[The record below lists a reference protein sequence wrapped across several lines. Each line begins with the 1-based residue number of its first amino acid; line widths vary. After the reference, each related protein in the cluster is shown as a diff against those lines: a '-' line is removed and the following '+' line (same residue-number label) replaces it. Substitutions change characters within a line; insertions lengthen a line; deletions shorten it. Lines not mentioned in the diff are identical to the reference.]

1 MKVIVSGGGTGGHI
15 YPALAFAKF
24 AESEFGAEILFIGN
38 ETRMEAKLVPAN
50 GYRFFGVKMQG
61 LNRRNM
67 FKNFAIP
74 FKTYKSYRQIKKTMK
89 EFKPDIVIGT
99 GGYVTVPALL
109 AAKKVAKQSYILEPD
124 MKPGK
129 ANTFLAKHVTAVLT
143 SFEEVVPYYQERAK
157 KTIYLGNPVALG
169 YKQLDAKRQFS
180 KQQITLLG
188 GSLGADYINQ
198 LAITMAADGR
208 FSDKKLVVVTGE
220 RFYSDVHKKL
230 EHYPNVEVKAYED
243 NIVDLYEQTTLLIS
257 RSGATTVA
265 EVRNKALPTFFIP
278 SPHVANNEQLDNVR
292 PLLEKEACKVFE
304 ETKVDQKEI
313 IEETLKYM
321 DDYDQYEKL
330 QMALSELSNAKA
342 MHQKLIEIFNTK
354 AK

>member
-38 ETRMEAKLVPAN
+38 QTRMEAKLVPAN

-74 FKTYKSYRQIKKTMK
+74 FKTYKSYRQIKKAMK
-89 EFKPDIVIGT
+89 DFQPDIVIGT
-99 GGYVTVPALL
+99 GGYVTVPTLL
-109 AAKKVAKQSYILEPD
+109 AAKKTAKQSYILEPD

-143 SFEEVVPYYQERAK
+143 SYEEVVPYYQKKAK
-157 KTIYLGNPVALG
+157 KVIHLGNPVALG
-169 YKQLDAKRQFS
+169 YRQVNAKTQFE
-180 KQQITLLG
+180 KKQITLLG

-198 LAITMAADGR
+198 LALMMASDER
-208 FSDKKLVVVTGE
+208 FSTHKIVVVTGE
-220 RFYSDVHKKL
+220 RFYEEMNEKL
-230 EHYPNVEVKAYED
+230 KHVSHVEVKAYEND
-243 NIVDLYEQTTLLIS
+243 IVNLYEQTTLLIS

-292 PLLEKEACKVFE
+292 PLLNKDACKVFE
-304 ETKVDQKEI
+304 ETKTDKETIVDMVLSYVNDFQK
-313 IEETLKYM
+313 
-321 DDYDQYEKL
+321 YE
-330 QMALSELSNAKA
+330 QMHQHLCQLSDATT
-342 MHQKLIEIFNTK
+342 MHQKLTEIFK
-354 AK
+354 SEVK